1 MKLRGLLMG
10 GALTLALVLTACGG
24 GGGNAG
30 GGNTGGGGAGGGGTN
45 LTVGTDTAAELKF
58 IPATIS
64 APANTEVKLTFNNQS
79 TSQPHNLT
87 FQQGITAATATNVAT
102 GQSETLTFRTP
113 GPGSY
118 PFVCTIHPTMVGTLT
133 VQ

>member
-1 MKLRGLLMG
+1 MKLRGLLTG
-10 GALTLALVLTACGG
+10 GALTLTLALTACGG
-24 GGGNAG
+24 GDGGNA
-30 GGNTGGGGAGGGGTN
+30 GGGGAGGGETN

-58 IPATIS
+58 VPATIS

>member
-1 MKLRGLLMG
+1 MGG
-10 GALTLALVLTACGG
+10 GALPPPLALTAGG
-24 GGGNAG
+24 GGGG
-30 GGNTGGGGAGGGGTN
+30 GTVGGGGGGGGGTT
-45 LTVGTDTAAELKF
+45 LTVGTNTAPGHKF
-58 IPATIS
+58 FPATFS

-87 FQQGITAATATNVAT
+87 FQQGITAATATNVAM

-118 PFVCTIHPTMVGTLT
+118 QFVCTIHPTMVGTLT

>member
-10 GALTLALVLTACGG
+10 GALTLALALTACGGG

-30 GGNTGGGGAGGGGTN
+30 GGGAGGSGTN

-58 IPATIS
+58 VPATIS

-102 GQSETLTFRTP
+102 GQSETITFRTP